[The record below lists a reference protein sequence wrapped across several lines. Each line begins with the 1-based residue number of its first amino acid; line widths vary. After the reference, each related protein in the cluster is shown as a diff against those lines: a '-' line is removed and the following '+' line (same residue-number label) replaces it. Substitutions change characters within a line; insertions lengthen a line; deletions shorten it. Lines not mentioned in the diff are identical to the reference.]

1 MVDFL
6 ILVEGNSNTTKNTI
20 IAALI
25 DGNSTGTLG
34 VVLIGNISI
43 EEITELS
50 STTDIPTTKV
60 VIEGNKGV
68 FFINTEGLSY
78 QNHQGPLN
86 LIWTTARVIT
96 KPIVDQAG

>member
-6 ILVEGNSNTTKNTI
+6 IIVEGNSNTTKNTI
-20 IAALI
+20 IAALL

-68 FFINTEGLSY
+68 FFS
-78 QNHQGPLN
+78 
-86 LIWTTARVIT
+86 
-96 KPIVDQAG
+96 